1 MAPDP
6 DPPVA
11 DPPSEGLTT
20 EELEG
25 IVGKVVDAKMEP
37 LMSKLDGLSLPDLET
52 FKGGIL
58 AEVGKLITEN
68 KATPVDEEGLMS
80 KIGGMLDEKMKG
92 ISNTPAVKRVGG
104 PLSRWLAGN

>member
-11 DPPSEGLTT
+11 DPPNEGLTT

-25 IVGKVVDAKMEP
+25 IVGKVVDEKLSP
-37 LMSKLDGLSLPDLET
+37 LMTKLDGLNLPDLET

-58 AEVGKLITEN
+58 EEVGKIVTAN
-68 KATPVDEEGLMS
+68 KTAPVDEEGLLS
-80 KIGGMLDEKMKG
+80 KVGGMLDEKMKG

-104 PLSRWLAGN
+104 PLSRWLTGN